1 MIGLRESFCRYA
13 ANIARLKSRVP
24 INFAIN
30 PSPRPQIRIG
40 GAPRADVRFGSL
52 ADIEWRLVMSALPP
66 KADVRGVGVD
76 VR

>member
-1 MIGLRESFCRYA
+1 MIGLRESFCRNA

-40 GAPRADVRFGSL
+40 GHRVL
-52 ADIEWRLVMSALPP
+52 MSAL
-66 KADVRGVGVD
+66 GH
-76 VR
+76 